1 MGGCAICSRLRG
13 RHAGEGG
20 EAAARSFE
28 EFMEST
34 FPRGLDSTGP
44 LVSPHYSF
52 AAPPFGEGLVKSTL
66 QPFSRPRIASR
77 SFRRAPSAPLAKPTC
92 QSNWL
97 FSLTCTGHA
106 LHIA

>member
-1 MGGCAICSRLRG
+1 MDGCAICSRLRG

-44 LVSPHYSF
+44 LVSPHSSF
-52 AAPPFGEGLVKSTL
+52 AAPPCAKGLVRSTL
-66 QPFSRPRIASR
+66 Q
-77 SFRRAPSAPLAKPTC
+77 
-92 QSNWL
+92 L
-97 FSLTCTGHA
+97 FSVVYG
-106 LHIA
+106 LHRSLSVEHIVHHWQSQLAGPIGCSA